1 MPYDF
6 VVVLENWVLD
16 VYNVVTLEVRFFF
29 LRGLLFYF
37 VFVLII
43 ECCSNLFVLRLF
55 QTFCKDCSLLCML
68 TEVSVLLSLFSAN
81 VLTEIS
87 LNTRN

>member
-6 VVVLENWVLD
+6 VVVLENWALD

-29 LRGLLFYF
+29 PRGLLLFYF
-37 VFVLII
+37 VCVLII

-55 QTFCKDCSLLCML
+55 QTIFFLI
-68 TEVSVLLSLFSAN
+68 FSAFI
-81 VLTEIS
+81 LFF
-87 LNTRN
+87 